1 MREPELVLR
10 LMVVVVELGAADR
23 LGALYTI
30 PLVCGGL
37 ALAFASPLSRVVL
50 APEIDFSLFLPP
62 IRFAAAYRSSW
73 RDVPWSAANALWEQ
87 YALRQRPEPDSLD
100 PSDRARDHADAHRRL
115 RRGVPGVERTVVVAL
130 HDSGR
135 IGNEAMHWVERNL
148 DLAKERT
155 GA

>member
-1 MREPELVLR
+1 
-10 LMVVVVELGAADR
+10 MVVVVEPGAVVDR

-30 PLVCGGL
+30 PLVFGGL
-37 ALAFASPLSRVVL
+37 ALAFAPGLSRVVL
-50 APEIDFSLFLPP
+50 VSEIVFPLFLPP
-62 IRFAAAYRSSW
+62 IRFAAAYRISW
-73 RDVPWSAANALWEQ
+73 RDARRSAANALREQ
-87 YALRQRPEPDSLD
+87 YAHRQGQEPDSLD
-100 PSDRARDHADAHRRL
+100 PSDRAGDHAEAHRRL